1 MSRPLSEPR
10 FRLLVLALV
19 GAGLAA
25 APFLFHGD
33 YEHGLLVGF
42 CINLLLLTGL
52 NLINGYAG
60 QVSLAQAGFY
70 GLGAYTA
77 GILGAEE
84 IGPIWLSF
92 VAAPLVVAAAS
103 VIVGLPSLRLR
114 GLYFTM
120 ASLGAGVVL
129 FLLFGRAVSLTGGP
143 NGLLGVPILEFGSLI
158 LDTPTRI
165 YWLAAPLAFLGLAF
179 AGWFAASRWGLALR
193 AAATSEPAAAAAGVP
208 VFRLRLIA
216 FTLSGAYAGL
226 AGALETYENG
236 FVSPEPFGFFA
247 AVTLLVVLT
256 LAGAGTLLGPVVGA
270 GLLFALDEL
279 LADASD
285 VRPLIIGLLFL
296 VTVQA
301 LPHGVVGTL
310 SDWRR
315 GRREARELRAAGG
328 AAPPAAPADAEAVR

>member
-1 MSRPLSEPR
+1 MSSVGEPR
-10 FRLLVLALV
+10 ERLLVLALV
-19 GAGLAA
+19 ALGLLI
-25 APFLFHGD
+25 APFLFEGD

-42 CINLLLLTGL
+42 CVNLLLLTGL

-70 GLGAYTA
+70 GLGAYVA
-77 GILGAEE
+77 GILGARA
-84 IGPIWLSF
+84 IGPVWLSF
-92 VAAPLVVAAAS
+92 VAAPLAVAAVS
-103 VIVGLPSLRLR
+103 VVVGLPSLRLR

-143 NGLLGVPILEFGSLI
+143 NGLLGVPILELGPLV

-165 YWLAAPLAFLGLAF
+165 YWLAAPLALLGLAF
-179 AGWFAASRWGLALR
+179 AGWFAASRWGLAIR

-208 VFRLRLIA
+208 IFRLRLLT
-216 FTLSGAYAGL
+216 FTLSGAFAGL
-226 AGALETYENG
+226 AGALEVYENG

-256 LAGAGTLLGPVVGA
+256 LAGVGTLLGPVVGA
-270 GLLFALDEL
+270 GLLFAFDEL

-296 VTVQA
+296 ITVQA
-301 LPHGVVGTL
+301 LPHGLVGTVA
-310 SDWRR
+310 DWRR
-315 GRREARELRAAGG
+315 GRREARER
-328 AAPPAAPADAEAVR
+328 R

>member
-1 MSRPLSEPR
+1 VSELR
-10 FRLLVLALV
+10 GRLVT
-19 GAGLAA
+19 LAA
-25 APFLFHGD
+25 VGTGLVVAPFLFNGD

-70 GLGAYTA
+70 GLGAYAA
-77 GILGAEE
+77 GILGARE
-84 IGPIWLSF
+84 IGPVWLSF
-92 VAAPLVVAAAS
+92 VAAPFVVAAAS

-143 NGLLGVPILEFGSLI
+143 NGLLGVPVLEFGSLV

-179 AGWFAASRWGLALR
+179 AGWLAASRWGLAVR
-193 AAATSEPAAAAAGVP
+193 AASTSEPAASVAGVP
-208 VFRLRLIA
+208 VFRLRLLM

-247 AVTLLVVLT
+247 AVSLLVVLS

-270 GLLFALDEL
+270 ALLFALDEL

-285 VRPLIIGLLFL
+285 VRPLIIGVLFL

-301 LPHGVVGTL
+301 VPRGVVG
-310 SDWRR
+310 SMIDWRHHR
-315 GRREARELRAAGG
+315 SEARARAAR
-328 AAPPAAPADAEAVR
+328 PAADPEPDPTPAA

>member
-1 MSRPLSEPR
+1 VSEPR
-10 FRLLVLALV
+10 SRILVLAV
-19 GAGLAA
+19 VAVALAV

-33 YEHGLLVGF
+33 YEHGLLVGV
-42 CINLLLLTGL
+42 CVNLLLLTGL

-70 GLGAYTA
+70 GLGAYVA
-77 GILGAEE
+77 GIMGAEA
-84 IGPIWLSF
+84 IGPVWLSF
-92 VAAPLVVAAAS
+92 VAAPFAVAAAS
-103 VIVGLPSLRLR
+103 VVVGLPSLRLR

-143 NGLLGVPILEFGSLI
+143 NGLLGVPILEIGPWL
-158 LDTPTRI
+158 LDTPTRL

-179 AGWFAASRWGLALR
+179 AGWLAASRWGLAVR
-193 AAATSEPAAAAAGVP
+193 AAASSEPAAGAAGVP
-208 VFRLRLIA
+208 VFRLRLLM

-247 AVTLLVVLT
+247 AVTLLVILT

-270 GLLFALDEL
+270 LLLFAFDEL
-279 LADASD
+279 LADAAD
-285 VRPLIIGLLFL
+285 VRPLVIGLLFL
-296 VTVQA
+296 VAVQA
-301 LPHGVVGTL
+301 LPRGVVGTIE
-310 SDWRR
+310 DWRR
-315 GRREARELRAAGG
+315 GRREARAGR
-328 AAPPAAPADAEAVR
+328 PEEARTKVSA

>member
-1 MSRPLSEPR
+1 VSELR
-10 FRLLVLALV
+10 GRLLTLGLV
-19 GAGLAA
+19 AAGLAV
-25 APFLFHGD
+25 APFVFRGD

-42 CINLLLLTGL
+42 CVNLLLLTGL

-77 GILGAEE
+77 GIMGAEA
-84 IGPIWLSF
+84 IGPVWLSF

-103 VIVGLPSLRLR
+103 VVVGLPSLRLR

-129 FLLFGRAVSLTGGP
+129 FLLFGRAVDLTGGP
-143 NGLLGVPILEFGSLI
+143 NGLLGVPILELGSLA

-179 AGWFAASRWGLALR
+179 AAWLAASRWGLAIR

-208 VFRLRLIA
+208 IFRLRLLM
-216 FTLSGAYAGL
+216 FTLSGAFAGV

-279 LADASD
+279 LADAAD

-301 LPHGVVGTL
+301 LPQGIVGAVD
-310 SDWRR
+310 DWRR
-315 GRREARELRAAGG
+315 GRREAREVTR
-328 AAPPAAPADAEAVR
+328 

>member
-1 MSRPLSEPR
+1 VSSVGEPR
-10 FRLLVLALV
+10 ERLLVLALV
-19 GAGLAA
+19 ALGLLI
-25 APFLFHGD
+25 APFLFEGD

-42 CINLLLLTGL
+42 CVNLLLLTGL

-70 GLGAYTA
+70 GLGAYVA
-77 GILGAEE
+77 GILGARA
-84 IGPIWLSF
+84 IGPVWLSF
-92 VAAPLVVAAAS
+92 VAAPLAVAAVS
-103 VIVGLPSLRLR
+103 VVVGLPSLRLR

-143 NGLLGVPILEFGSLI
+143 NGLLGVPILELGPLV

-165 YWLAAPLAFLGLAF
+165 YWLAAPLALLGLAF
-179 AGWFAASRWGLALR
+179 AGWFAASRWGLAIR

-208 VFRLRLIA
+208 IFRLRLLT
-216 FTLSGAYAGL
+216 FTLSGAFAGL
-226 AGALETYENG
+226 AGALEVYENG

-256 LAGAGTLLGPVVGA
+256 LAGVGTLLGPVVGA
-270 GLLFALDEL
+270 GLLFAFDEL

-296 VTVQA
+296 ITVQA
-301 LPHGVVGTL
+301 LPHGLVGTVA
-310 SDWRR
+310 DWRR
-315 GRREARELRAAGG
+315 GRREARER
-328 AAPPAAPADAEAVR
+328 R

>member
-1 MSRPLSEPR
+1 MSELRG
-10 FRLLVLALV
+10 RLLTLGLV
-19 GAGLAA
+19 AAGLAV
-25 APFLFHGD
+25 APFVFRGD

-42 CINLLLLTGL
+42 CVNLLLLTGL

-77 GILGAEE
+77 GIMGAEA
-84 IGPIWLSF
+84 IGPVWLSF

-103 VIVGLPSLRLR
+103 VVVGLPSLRLR

-129 FLLFGRAVSLTGGP
+129 FLLFGRAVDLTGGP
-143 NGLLGVPILEFGSLI
+143 NGLLGVPILELGSLA

-179 AGWFAASRWGLALR
+179 AAWLAASRWGLAIR

-208 VFRLRLIA
+208 IFRLRLLM
-216 FTLSGAYAGL
+216 FTLSGAFAGV

-279 LADASD
+279 LADAAD

-301 LPHGVVGTL
+301 LPQGIVGAVD
-310 SDWRR
+310 DWRR
-315 GRREARELRAAGG
+315 GRREAREVTR
-328 AAPPAAPADAEAVR
+328 